1 MFYEAVLDKLEKL
14 VKLCQETEPDV
25 PSDNHLF
32 TQHLIEI
39 GRAHV

>member
-1 MFYEAVLDKLEKL
+1 MFYEVVLDKLEKL

-32 TQHLIEI
+32 S
-39 GRAHV
+39 